1 LEDKKAAR
9 NLRRAFDRH
18 LDAWET
24 GIDFIV
30 CTAIVLGVSR
40 ENFLELLANAY
51 DHFDA
56 ENEQPGKDAID
67 VDG

>member
-1 LEDKKAAR
+1 MEDKKTAR
-9 NLRRAFDRH
+9 NLRRAFDHH

-24 GIDFIV
+24 GIDFVV

-40 ENFLELLANAY
+40 EAFLELLANAY
-51 DHFDA
+51 DYFDA